1 MKMNIAVV
9 ASALSVGLLSGCAS
23 NPSAL
28 DLAEQ
33 QAELEAE
40 RAEMLAEQLERK
52 NEMLEESLSN
62 VPDWV
67 IEPPKPDVTGIY
79 GVGIA
84 ESSNVAVVMKKAR
97 LQAEYDL
104 AAQMEQEISGLDQQF
119 IEDST
124 GNEANLRFQ
133 SAVERF
139 VNSVE
144 IAGQEIVEQEV
155 SVSNGKYDGY
165 VLMRLSFDSMERM
178 LEERNNMEG
187 YDRMKAAFKELR
199 ERVEAR
205 ERTTNIMGEK
215 ADEAEGA

>member
-1 MKMNIAVV
+1 MKKTTVFAAFVV
-9 ASALSVGLLSGCAS
+9 AGLVSGCAS

-28 DLAEQ
+28 DLAKEQ
-33 QAELEAE
+33 ARLEAE
-40 RAEMLAEQLERK
+40 RAAMLEAQLERQ
-52 NEMLEESLSN
+52 NEMLEDQLSEI
-62 VPDWV
+62 PDWV
-67 IEPPKPDVTGIY
+67 IEPPRPDAAGIY

-97 LQAEYDL
+97 LQAEFDL
-104 AAQMEQEISGLDQQF
+104 ASQMKQEISGIEQQF
-119 IEDST
+119 TEDST
-124 GNEANLRFQ
+124 GNEANLRFE

-144 IAGQEIVEQEV
+144 LAGQEIVEQEV
-155 SVSNGKYDGY
+155 VVGGGKYNGY

-199 ERVEAR
+199 ERVEAS
-205 ERTTNIMGEK
+205 K
-215 ADEAEGA
+215 GATESDDAQPANQVGA